1 MKKVNRLIA
10 GWALLLILAVAC
22 APKQEAATETA
33 TETATEEQADW
44 AELDSFHLF
53 MADMFHP
60 YKDSANLAPIKASA
74 EQFAADAEKWAAA
87 QLPEKVNNEAVK
99 AMLEKLK
106 TDTRAL
112 ADQIKAGATD
122 EEIGNSLNAVHDHF
136 HKIQEAWY
144 GGHGEHHEH

>member
-1 MKKVNRLIA
+1 MTMKKLQNLFAMGVLV
-10 GWALLLILAVAC
+10 WALAVAC
-22 APKQEAATETA
+22 APKQEAATEA
-33 TETATEEQADW
+33 AGEEQADW

-87 QLPEKVNNEAVK
+87 PLPEKVNNDEVR
-99 AMLEKLK
+99 AMLDKLK
-106 TDTRAL
+106 VDTRAL
-112 ADQIKAGATD
+112 ADQVKGGATD

>member
-1 MKKVNRLIA
+1 MKYTPTPLA
-10 GWALLLILAVAC
+10 LLALLLISALAC
-22 APKQEAATETA
+22 TPKQETPADTT
-33 TETATEEQADW
+33 TEEQADW
-44 AELDSFHLF
+44 AELDSFHMF

-74 EQFAADAEKWAAA
+74 DAFASDAEKWAAA
-87 QLPEKVNNEAVK
+87 PLPEKVNNDEVK
-99 AMLEKLK
+99 GMLEKLK

-136 HKIQEAWY
+136 HKIQESWY
-144 GGHGEHHEH
+144 GGHGHGEHHKH